1 MLKIPNQANGKQKHN
16 ELSPHTCENG
26 YYEKEQITNV
36 ERDMEKRE
44 PTLLHCWWEC
54 KLVQPLWETLW
65 RFLTKLKIELPY
77 D

>member
-1 MLKIPNQANGKQKHN
+1 MLKITDEANGKQKHN
-16 ELSPHTCENG
+16 ELSPHTYENG
-26 YYEKEQITNV
+26 YHEKEQITNV
-36 ERDMEKRE
+36 ERDVEKRE
-44 PTLLHCWWEC
+44 PTLIHCWWEC